1 MEYQAAEIYILSR
14 LRDELSPTLYYHGL
28 HHTLDVRETAVRL
41 AAAEGVGD
49 TESLLLLRTAA
60 CFHDAGFLITYR
72 QHEEEGCRIA
82 RATLPGY
89 DYSPDQIATI
99 CGMIMATQI
108 PQTPQTNLE
117 QILCDAD
124 LDYLGRQDFEPIA
137 NSLFR
142 ELQARDLVADKMAW
156 NRIQVKFLE
165 SHHYWTPT
173 AINWRQANKQ
183 ARLVFLK
190 NVVQLK

>member
-1 MEYQAAEIYILSR
+1 MEYQVAEIYILSR

-28 HHTLDVRETAVRL
+28 HHTLDVRETAMRL
-41 AAAEGVGD
+41 AAAEGIDD
-49 TESLLLLRTAA
+49 TELLLLLRTAA
-60 CFHDAGFLITYR
+60 CFHDAGFLTTYR
-72 QHEEEGCRIA
+72 QHEEEGCQIA
-82 RATLPGY
+82 RDILHAY

-108 PQTPQTNLE
+108 PQTPRTSLE

-142 ELQARDLVADKMAW
+142 ELQARDLVADEMAW

-190 NVVQLK
+190 NVVELK